1 MATPFRPAAGP
12 GNDPAGDPRRTT
24 RAAPSGDGPGR
35 RTPLVLTAIALIA
48 AGAVLLWLV
57 TGTVAGIDTDA
68 IGVAAIALGG
78 IALMARLVAL
88 RQSHD
93 RHGPSVP

>member
-1 MATPFRPAAGP
+1 
-12 GNDPAGDPRRTT
+12 
-24 RAAPSGDGPGR
+24 
-35 RTPLVLTAIALIA
+35 LVIAAIAVIA

-57 TGTVAGIDTDA
+57 TGTVAGVDTDA

-93 RHGPSVP
+93 RRGRSMP